1 MRRVLDVA
9 RMGSLAALL
18 ILAAAA
24 GCQRATDDQREA
36 RNRHMR
42 RALAAKDA
50 QDIDGAIEW
59 CERALERKPGL
70 ALAHRELALMLD
82 GFREDYVAAI
92 YHYQRYLD
100 LRPDT
105 PNREAVE
112 ELIRHCRMN
121 FAAQIGATPEEWQ
134 RDLQVRNDRI
144 RALETELALWR
155 SGDIQ
160 AAAGSASPSAAP
172 PAAPAARV
180 PAPAPSASEAPPPA
194 ARTHVVSAGETL
206 GTISSRYYG
215 SPAKWNRIF
224 EANRD
229 RIQNPNN
236 VRVGT
241 ALVIPAD

>member
-1 MRRVLDVA
+1 MRRVLNVA
-9 RMGSLAALL
+9 RVGALAALL
-18 ILAAAA
+18 VLAAAA
-24 GCQRATDDQREA
+24 GCRRASDDQREA

-59 CERALERKPGL
+59 CERALDRKPDL

-92 YHYQRYLD
+92 YHYRRYLD

-112 ELIRHCRMN
+112 ELIRHARMN
-121 FAAQIGATPEEWQ
+121 FATQIGATPDEWQ

-155 SGDIQ
+155 SGEIQ
-160 AAAGSASPSAAP
+160 AAAASASPSAAS
-172 PAAPAARV
+172 PAAPAARA
-180 PAPAPSASEAPPPA
+180 PAPAPSVAAAPPPA
-194 ARTHVVSAGETL
+194 VRTHVVSAGETL

-215 SPAKWNRIF
+215 SPAQWNRIF
-224 EANRD
+224 DANRD